1 MAISFALPCI
11 TGIWLCNSP
20 ICTVYKSEAFYNSNQ
35 VLLGI
40 CQRAV
45 FTFGILTSSV
55 HLNRCGYAE
64 DNVVKNTK
72 WIHNP
77 QIKQCHF
84 VLITNG
90 TSKQLS

>member
-1 MAISFALPCI
+1 MLTFEKICMAMSFALPWI

-45 FTFGILTSSV
+45 FIFGILTSSV
-55 HLNRCGYAE
+55 HLNRCGYAQ
-64 DNVVKNTK
+64 DNVVKSTK
-72 WIHNP
+72 WIHSP
-77 QIKQCHF
+77 QAK
-84 VLITNG
+84 
-90 TSKQLS
+90 